1 MAKTKLEKGKPKPEQ
16 TSTEE
21 KNWQEFKI
29 LKTFPTSKKT
39 YKPGDMF
46 KHYDQKV
53 IDFLKKQKII

>member
-1 MAKTKLEKGKPKPEQ
+1 MSKSLNKCEPKPEEA
-16 TSTEE
+16 STEE
-21 KNWQEFKI
+21 KKWQEFKI
-29 LKTFPTSKKT
+29 LKTFPTSKKV